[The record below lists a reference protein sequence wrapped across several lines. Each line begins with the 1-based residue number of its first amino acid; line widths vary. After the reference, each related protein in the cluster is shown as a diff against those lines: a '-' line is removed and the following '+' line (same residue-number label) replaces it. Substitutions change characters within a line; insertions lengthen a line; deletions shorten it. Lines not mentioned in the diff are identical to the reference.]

1 MTRRL
6 YGEDDLF
13 KLKHSKPVPIIAHT
27 NEIVVPVVYASMV
40 KKFLD
45 EKGVSLPLTH
55 KQLSEM
61 KHEAQSLATGGI
73 VQKGKQNQVNK
84 QKVKVGE
91 KRKKAKKPQPEEPEG
106 GEPKPKK
113 AKGKKKGGTT
123 IRQKGKQNQITNQ
136 KVVIQL
142 GGEQRNASGDLLNP
156 SFNPYDPKQKGKPGI
171 SNLPNPPPQFPPS
184 RPNYFGEIR
193 PFSTAPLLLNPPDS
207 KEREKEAME
216 KSQKE
221 ALDKYFKD
229 FKRHPIFDILEQN
242 HNNGRLYVPE
252 QPLRGGG
259 NYDFNFGRLERIQI
273 EEEKEEKEFK
283 EEEKKPNEPDIIIP
297 PPIAPID
304 NREPLEEEEKKPKRP
319 PIVEESES
327 DEEEEKKAPPPKEK
341 KPKRPVLVESDEE
354 EEEEKRPSM
363 TVAVA
368 QPIYQ
373 RLKERLDALK
383 EKWNTEYAKEGGK
396 KVASRRKINNEIND
410 IIDEMHTFDQFPFYV
425 KRDTTYKEL
434 YHFRRRK

>member
-91 KRKKAKKPQPEEPEG
+91 KRKKPKKPEPEPEG

-142 GGEQRNASGDLLNP
+142 GGEQRNASGDLMNP
-156 SFNPYDPKQKGKPGI
+156 SFNPYDPKQKGKPGT

-242 HNNGRLYVPE
+242 RNNGRLYVPE
-252 QPLRGGG
+252 QPLRGGYG
-259 NYDFNFGRLERIQI
+259 NYDFNFDRLERIQI

-283 EEEKKPNEPDIIIP
+283 EDVPKPNEPDIIIP

-304 NREPLEEEEKKPKRP
+304 NREPLEEEEEKKEPPPKEKKPKRP
-319 PIVEESES
+319 PVGRVEESES
-327 DEEEEKKAPPPKEK
+327 DEEEEKK
-341 KPKRPVLVESDEE
+341 
-354 EEEEKRPSM
+354 PSM

-373 RLKERLDALK
+373 RLKERLVALK
-383 EKWNTEYAKEGGK
+383 ERWNTDYAKEGGK
-396 KVASRRKINNEIND
+396 KVASRRKISNEIND

-425 KRDTTYKEL
+425 KGDSSYKEL